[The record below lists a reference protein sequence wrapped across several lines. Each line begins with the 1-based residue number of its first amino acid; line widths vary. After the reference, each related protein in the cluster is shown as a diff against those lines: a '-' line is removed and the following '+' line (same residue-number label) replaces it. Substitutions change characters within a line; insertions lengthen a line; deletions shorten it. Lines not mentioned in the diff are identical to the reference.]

1 MAWRSCPPRL
11 WFRVARNQMYGRTDS
26 KGRLLLLLAVVV
38 VMSGGLAMRLA
49 YWQIGQRQVL
59 AAAAGAGS
67 TLVNSIPSERGTIY
81 DRTGTIV
88 LAQTINRYQVIADPH
103 DLSAAERQ
111 HVADALVDYLGLSGA
126 SEKALRTAMNPTS
139 FYVILADNVDASL
152 AKEITDDGLSGV
164 TLKVQPVRV
173 YPQAGGAPHT
183 SLAAQLL
190 GFVNA
195 AGQGQYGVEQAYDT
209 ILAGRAKVTQIARDL
224 SGAAG
229 VQLVDAGVAGED
241 IRTTIDAGLQFQVE
255 QEVYAA
261 WVADKAKTV
270 SVVAMDPKTGE
281 ILAEASYPS
290 FDANLYQEVATQD
303 PSLFMD
309 PIVSEVYEPGSVFKM
324 FTASAALQT
333 KTTLLN
339 TKINDFGI
347 LRLPDGTEVADANKT
362 AMGWMTFQDIVAWSR
377 NVGVTQVAFKLG
389 KDIPSAS
396 KVLYG
401 TWQNYGIGQKTGVD
415 LAGEVSGL
423 VNDPNKQTWRP
434 IDLANASFGQ
444 GVAVTPLQIL
454 RAYTAMANGGTLL
467 TPRAV
472 QPISGPAASPSG
484 HAVIDGTLSQSLT
497 GLMAHVIT
505 AGPSSYG
512 KGTLIPGYLVG
523 GKTGTAQIW
532 DPTLDGGKGGWL
544 PETYNY
550 SFYGYVGRTAPE
562 VMIAAVIHEG
572 TPTTV
577 RQGVLPLP
585 EESYQLFRRIATDA
599 VASLGIPPRS
609 STASATPSGP
619 AASPSGAKP
628 SSAQSSG
635 ATPSAAQTAGAT
647 SKPKG

>member
-1 MAWRSCPPRL
+1 MY
-11 WFRVARNQMYGRTDS
+11 YGRTDS
-26 KGRLLLLLAVVV
+26 KGRLLLLLAVVIA
-38 VMSGGLAMRLA
+38 MSGGLAMRLA

-59 AAAAGAGS
+59 AAAAGA
-67 TLVNSIPSERGTIY
+67 NSPQVTTIPSERGTIY

-88 LAQTINRYQVIADPH
+88 LAQTINRYRVIADPH
-103 DLSAAERQ
+103 DMSKADRT
-111 HVADALVDYLGLSGA
+111 HTADALVDYLGLSGDP
-126 SEKALRTAMNPTS
+126 EKALRAAIDGQS
-139 FYVILADNVDASL
+139 YYFVLADNVDAGL
-152 AKEITDDGLSGV
+152 AKEIADDGLAGIA
-164 TLKVQPVRV
+164 LMPQPVRV
-173 YPQAGGAPHT
+173 FPQAGGAPHT

-195 AGQGQYGVEQAYDT
+195 AGVGQYGVEQAYDS
-209 ILAGRAKVTQIARDL
+209 ILAGRAQVSKIDPNL
-224 SGAAG
+224 SG
-229 VQLVDAGVAGED
+229 VQVIDAGVPGED

-270 SVVAMDPKTGE
+270 SIVVMDPKTGD
-281 ILAEASYPS
+281 ILAESSYPS
-290 FDANLYQEVATQD
+290 FDANLYQEVAAQD
-303 PSLFMD
+303 PSRFMD
-309 PIVSEVYEPGSVFKM
+309 PVISEVYEPGSVFKM

-333 KTTLLN
+333 KTTLLT
-339 TKINDFGI
+339 TKINDYGV
-347 LRLPDGTEVADANKT
+347 LPLPDGTEVADANKT
-362 AMGWMTFQDIVAWSR
+362 AMGWMAFQDIVAWSR

-389 KDIPSAS
+389 KDVPTAS

-401 TWQNYGIGQKTGVD
+401 TWQSYGLGHKTGVD

-423 VNDPNKQTWRP
+423 VNDPSKNAWRP

-467 TPRAV
+467 TPHAV
-472 QPISGPAASPSG
+472 QPVAGPTSTPSA
-484 HAVIDGTLSQSLT
+484 HTIIDGTLSQSLT

-532 DPTLDGGKGGWL
+532 DPTLDDGKGGWL

-562 VMIAAVIHEG
+562 VMIGAVIYQG
-572 TPTTV
+572 TPTVV

-585 EESYQLFRRIATDA
+585 EESYQLFRRVATDA

-609 STASATPSGP
+609 SATASPSGP
-619 AASPSGAKP
+619 AAGLSGPS
-628 SSAQSSG
+628 
-635 ATPSAAQTAGAT
+635 PSAAQSGAPT
-647 SKPKG
+647 STPLG

>member
-1 MAWRSCPPRL
+1 
-11 WFRVARNQMYGRTDS
+11 MYGRTDS

-38 VMSGGLAMRLA
+38 AMSGGLAMRLA

-67 TLVNSIPSERGTIY
+67 TLVNSIPSGRGTIY

-88 LAQTINRYQVIADPH
+88 LAQTINRYQLIADPH

-111 HVADALVDYLGLSGA
+111 HVADALVDYLGLSGV
-126 SEKALRTAMNPTS
+126 SEKALRTAMNPKS
-139 FYVILADNVDASL
+139 QYVILADNVDASL
-152 AKEITDDGLSGV
+152 AKEITDDGLSGI

-173 YPQAGGAPHT
+173 YPQAGGAPRT

-195 AGQGQYGVEQAYDT
+195 AGQGQYGVEQAYNT
-209 ILAGRAKVTQIARDL
+209 ILAGRAKVTQISTDL
-224 SGAAG
+224 SGAPG
-229 VQLVDAGVAGED
+229 VQVVDAGVPGED

-255 QEVYAA
+255 QEVYSA

-290 FDANLYQEVATQD
+290 FDGNLYQEVAAQD

-309 PIVSEVYEPGSVFKM
+309 PIISEVYEPGSVFKM

-339 TKINDFGI
+339 TKVNDFGI

-362 AMGWMTFQDIVAWSR
+362 AMGWMAFQDIVAWSR

-401 TWQNYGIGQKTGVD
+401 TWQSYGIGQKTGVD
-415 LAGEVSGL
+415 LAGEVAGL
-423 VNDPNKQTWRP
+423 VNDPAKQAWRP
-434 IDLANASFGQ
+434 IELANASFGQ

-472 QPISGPAASPSG
+472 QPLTVPKASPS
-484 HAVIDGTLSQSLT
+484 APQIIDGNLSQSLT

-505 AGPSSYG
+505 NGPSSYG

-532 DPTLDGGKGGWL
+532 DPSLNDGKGGWM

-562 VMIAAVIHEG
+562 VMIGAVIYEG
-572 TPTTV
+572 TPKFV

-609 STASATPSGP
+609 SGSSPSARPSGP
-619 AASPSGAKP
+619 TPSP
-628 SSAQSSG
+628 AQSAG
-635 ATPSAAQTAGAT
+635 PTPTPQG
-647 SKPKG
+647 